1 MPKGSLNLSYLCIVI
16 AALSLSIGFSLAGF
30 LLGIAVAVVV
40 SITWGVS
47 IWRKWVFGNILCILV
62 ILLGIS
68 LAVTLGASRLIVL
81 ISLLATLSAWDLA
94 AFSIRLS
101 VSNNIADEERII
113 RTHLLRLVSVLI
125 LGLTL
130 PLLAFGLQLDLKF
143 WQVFILGIL
152 LLAGLSQVFAQLKR
166 SSND

>member
-1 MPKGSLNLSYLCIVI
+1 M
-16 AALSLSIGFSLAGF
+16 
-30 LLGIAVAVVV
+30 
-40 SITWGVS
+40 
-47 IWRKWVFGNILCILV
+47 LV

-143 WQVFILGIL
+143 WQVFLLGIL